1 MKSALTFVYSGGRKA
16 KLNETSAGDFFYGFK
31 ELKNKGLNV
40 KIIELSNKKSS
51 LFDRLVVKITRLP
64 IYIIKTLNN
73 KNYSVIRNSK
83 NLLFINESS
92 YLSFLPISIF
102 LNRFKEI
109 NVCFLPMGL
118 MEKYSKGSRLSK
130 FLIEFSIKKTDKV
143 LFIGRGEK
151 EAASRYFNKYS
162 NKFHYIP
169 FGVDA
174 DFWQYNEKKDYSLK
188 KILFI
193 GNDLNRDFETLYS
206 IASKRTDLEFTV
218 ITNTDSKGFS
228 SLKNTKFISGNWRE
242 SKLSDQFLLDVYQS
256 CDLVI
261 LPIRNST
268 QPSGQSVAMQAM
280 STGAPVMIS
289 KTVGFW
295 DFESFKDNENI
306 FFVEG
311 ASYDEWDKKI
321 DSVLQSSNILKT
333 VSMNGRKTI
342 EDKFTLDRYLQ
353 NLKDYLEDIEM

>member
-1 MKSALTFVYSGGRKA
+1 MQIFGNIRK
-16 KLNETSAGDFFYGFK
+16 K
-31 ELKNKGLNV
+31 
-40 KIIELSNKKSS
+40 
-51 LFDRLVVKITRLP
+51 RLQ
-64 IYIIKTLNN
+64 
-73 KNYSVIRNSK
+73 S
-83 NLLFINESS
+83 
-92 YLSFLPISIF
+92 
-102 LNRFKEI
+102 
-109 NVCFLPMGL
+109 
-118 MEKYSKGSRLSK
+118 
-130 FLIEFSIKKTDKV
+130 
-143 LFIGRGEK
+143 
-151 EAASRYFNKYS
+151 
-162 NKFHYIP
+162 
-169 FGVDA
+169 
-174 DFWQYNEKKDYSLK
+174 Q

-306 FFVEG
+306 FLLME
-311 ASYDEWDKKI
+311 
-321 DSVLQSSNILKT
+321 LRM
-333 VSMNGRKTI
+333 MNGTKKLIVYYKVQT
-342 EDKFTLDRYLQ
+342 F
-353 NLKDYLEDIEM
+353 LKLFL

>member
-16 KLNETSAGDFFYGFK
+16 KLNETLAGDFFYGFK
-31 ELKNKGLNV
+31 ELNKKGLNV
-40 KIIELSNKKSS
+40 KIVELSNKKSS
-51 LFDRLVVKITRLP
+51 LFDRLIVKVTRLP

-83 NLLFINESS
+83 NILFINESS

-102 LNRFKEI
+102 LNRFKGI

-118 MEKYSKGSRLSK
+118 IEKYSKGSWLSK
-130 FLIEFSIKKTDKV
+130 LIIELSIKKTDKV
-143 LFIGRGEK
+143 LFIGRGEQ
-151 EAASRYFNKYS
+151 EAATRYFNKYS
-162 NKFHYIP
+162 NKFHYLP

-174 DFWQYNEKKDYSLK
+174 DFWQYKKKKDYSLK

-218 ITNTDSKGFS
+218 VTNKDLKGFS
-228 SLKNTKFISGNWRE
+228 LLNNTNFISGNWRE
-242 SKLSDQFLLDVYQS
+242 SKLSDQSLLKLYQS

-261 LPIRNST
+261 LPIRNSS

-280 STGAPVMIS
+280 STGVPVMIS
-289 KTVGFW
+289 KTEGFW
-295 DFESFKDNENI
+295 DIESFKDSENI
-306 FFVEG
+306 FLLME
-311 ASYDEWDKKI
+311 
-321 DSVLQSSNILKT
+321 LLM
-333 VSMNGRKTI
+333 MNGTKKLI
-342 EDKFTLDRYLQ
+342 VY
-353 NLKDYLEDIEM
+353 